1 MIEIK
6 NLNISFNDEVIFN
19 NFSLSLKKGEKLALT
34 GKSGKGKSTLL
45 NLLGGFIPNFGGE
58 VLVNGIVL
66 NRQNINEIRKLTAW
80 LPQEFAFN
88 FKTVNELLF
97 APFNFM
103 LNRENRPDKEQ
114 VLKMLDSF
122 EISETLLTKK
132 VKEISGGQKQRIIL
146 ASCML
151 LQKPILLFDE
161 PTSALDESIKQRVSD
176 YILNKKDLTVIAAS
190 HDKYWIENSDLVIQL

>member
-45 NLLGGFIPNFGGE
+45 NLLGGFIPNFEGE
-58 VLVNGIVL
+58 VSVNGIVL
-66 NRQNINEIRKLTAW
+66 NRQNINEIRKITAW

-88 FKTVNELLF
+88 FETVNELLF
-97 APFNFM
+97 APFGFA
-103 LNRENRPDKEQ
+103 LNKEKTPDKEQ
-114 VLKMLDSF
+114 VLKILDSF
-122 EISETLLTKK
+122 EISETLLSKK

-151 LQKPILLFDE
+151 LQKPVLLFDE
-161 PTSALDESIKQRVSD
+161 PTSALDESIKQRVSN
-176 YILNKKDLTVIAAS
+176 YILSRKDLTVIAAS

>member
-45 NLLGGFIPNFGGE
+45 NLLGGFIPNFEGI
-58 VLVNGIVL
+58 VSVNGIVL
-66 NRQNINEIRKLTAW
+66 NRQNINEIRKITAW

-88 FKTVNELLF
+88 FETVNELLF
-97 APFNFM
+97 APFGFA
-103 LNRENRPDKEQ
+103 LNREKTPDKEQ
-114 VLKMLDSF
+114 VLKILDSF
-122 EISETLLTKK
+122 EIPETLLSKK

-151 LQKPILLFDE
+151 LQKPVLLFDE
-161 PTSALDESIKQRVSD
+161 PTSALDESIKQRVSN
-176 YILNKKDLTVIAAS
+176 YILSRKDLTVIAAS